1 MIIREVLGCDTQ
13 VCKGFSR
20 VLEVGINSIKPV
32 SVFGHDL
39 LTQNLSKK
47 N

>member
-32 SVFGHDL
+32 SCLPAGTAVLDP
-39 LTQNLSKK
+39 
-47 N
+47 